1 MLHRFVWRSCARC
14 FSAIII
20 VLFIGIAFDTIPS
33 VALGHDNEPEAAA
46 RRAVLAA
53 RVEPSPLARAAMGE
67 LPQALFPERSEQAT
81 GPGGEVI
88 FASDRAGS
96 HDIYMQHG
104 DGSDAGMPMIT
115 GASEDVTPSWSPDG
129 GEIVFASNRDGNY
142 EIYLRRAGGELAK
155 LTNNQADD
163 AHPAWSPNGERIIF
177 ASNRGGDY
185 FQIYTMRPDGSDVR
199 QVSQV
204 PGNHAMH
211 PRYSPDGTQI
221 AYMQASILAP
231 ICTWNWDIWVMN
243 ADGSNQR
250 RVTTQLFADIYPNW
264 IWTPNGSAIVYA
276 SCRNVLDF
284 DLYAVYPDSGTES
297 RINNWFLSN
306 EWEAVSSAD
315 GNYMAFNTDF
325 DGNVEVYTFPVAGG
339 AASNLTRNAAEDLSP
354 SWTISGGTTTYSV
367 SGRIMENGHPLA
379 GVAFSLPSGQAAVT
393 DTDGK
398 YTLSGIRGGTY
409 TLTPQKL
416 GYEFASPGRSVIVP
430 PDRDGIDFD
439 ARENIPPDGSITL
452 PENGATVRPGA
463 VEVVAVAAD
472 NEGGSGLDRVVFH
485 VTFDGLDHF
494 IDEDA
499 IAPYVTTWQMP
510 GNLKSQ
516 QLRFSAVISD
526 RAGNSAVGTGTSL
539 VTYLESSA
547 IAGVSENWVSKD
559 RRAYL
564 NQRSLSPSG
573 DSKCSVASMSM
584 VLAMNGLIAS
594 DYSTMA
600 DKANEMYPN
609 VLWKGDAYVFRMRNE
624 LRRQGAVSEYYND
637 TGDDAWDRVK
647 QEVDA
652 GRPVIV
658 RSAEDAVTDAGHYMV
673 AVGYREADQSR
684 QIITYDPYGH
694 WLGTCCLDNYDK
706 NDTTSN
712 SQKGRWVYYD
722 FTVVYGTSTS
732 NYLITA
738 SAPNRLSVAVLL
750 TAPAT
755 PPDEISVEPVDIG
768 TYAGIRLGDD
778 LPPGSSIYLPLIK
791 SR

>member
-1 MLHRFVWRSCARC
+1 MLRRIVWSSCVRR
-14 FSAIII
+14 FSAIVI
-20 VLFIGIAFDTIPS
+20 VLSMGIAFDAIPS
-33 VALGHDNEPEAAA
+33 VALAHNNGPDDAV
-46 RRAVLAA
+46 RRAVLEV
-53 RVEPSPLARAAMGE
+53 RIEPSSLARMALGE
-67 LPQALFPERSEQAT
+67 VPQAFSPERSEQVT

-88 FASDRAGS
+88 FASNRAGS

-104 DGSDAGMPMIT
+104 DGSDAGTPIVT
-115 GASEDVTPSWSPDG
+115 GTSEDVTPSWSPDG
-129 GEIVFASNRDGNY
+129 GEVIFASNRDGDY
-142 EIYLRRAGGELAK
+142 EIYLRRAGGELGK
-155 LTNNQADD
+155 LTDNQADD

-177 ASNRGGDY
+177 TSNRGGDY

-199 QVSQV
+199 QVGQV
-204 PGNHAMH
+204 PNNHAMH

-221 AYMQASILAP
+221 AYMRASSLAP
-231 ICTWNWDIWVMN
+231 VCTWNWDIWVMN
-243 ADGSNQR
+243 ADGSNQC
-250 RVTTQLFADIYPNW
+250 RVTTQLLADMYPNW

-339 AASNLTRNAAEDLSP
+339 AASNLTRNTAEDLSP

-367 SGRIMENGHPLA
+367 SGRILEDGHPLA

-409 TLTPQKL
+409 MLTPRKS
-416 GYEFASPGRSVIVP
+416 GYAFTPPERSIIVP
-430 PDRDGIDFD
+430 PDRDGVDFF
-439 ARENIPPDGSITL
+439 ARENVPPDGSITL
-452 PENGATVRPGA
+452 PENGATLRSGG
-463 VEVVAVAAD
+463 VEVIAVATD
-472 NEGGSGLDRVVFH
+472 NEGGSGVERVAFH
-485 VTFDGLDHF
+485 VAFDGVDHF

-499 IAPYVTTWQMP
+499 IAPYVTTWQTP

-539 VTYLESSA
+539 VTYLESSS

-573 DSKCSVASMSM
+573 DSKCSATSMSM
-584 VLAMNGLIAS
+584 VLAMNGLILS
-594 DYSTMA
+594 DYNTMA
-600 DKANEMYPN
+600 NKANEMYPN
-609 VLWKGDAYVFRMRNE
+609 VLWDGDAYVYRMRDE

-637 TGDDAWDRVK
+637 TVDDAWRRVM

-652 GRPVIV
+652 DRPVIV

-673 AVGYREADQSR
+673 AVGYREAGQSH

-694 WLGTCCLDNYDK
+694 WLGTCCVDNYDK
-706 NDTTSN
+706 NEKTAE

-722 FTVVYGTSTS
+722 FPTVYGTR

-738 SAPNRLSVAVLL
+738 SAPNRLSVAGAS

-755 PPDEISVEPVDIG
+755 PPDEISVEPADIG
-768 TYAGIRLGDD
+768 TYSGVGVGDE
-778 LPPGSSIYLPLIK
+778 LPPGISTYLPLIK